1 MTEEEPSSLRL
12 VAPTPDHAAWGLF
25 DAHLTPPPPREGL
38 VTRHGLLRRLGSRRH
53 VPLLLVEAPAGY
65 GKTTLLSQWLQ
76 HDQRSAA
83 WITVSPDCDDPLV
96 FTRYLA
102 VALARVI
109 PLRPDLLSALSASRP
124 KLRSVV
130 LPGLA
135 DAIAEARRPFIL
147 VIDDAHLL
155 SNPRCLEELEALVDH
170 LPEGSQLAL
179 GTRPSLPIPIGRLH
193 AADRVEEIGIDD
205 LRFDAEEILAF
216 LVVSGYERPDPSRL
230 RELADRTEGWPAG
243 LYLGLHGEPKDP
255 DALRCPTGD
264 QKLIRDFIRTE
275 FLADLDVTTR
285 RFLLSSSVLDELS
298 GSLCDRVL
306 GIQGSGALLERLA
319 ASNLLIVPLDDTST
333 WFRYQQLFRDALRAE
348 FRARSPSR
356 AAKILARAAGWCE
369 RDGRIDVAIRYAQ
382 ASGDT
387 GLVAR
392 LITTHVQARMIEGAM
407 DQALAWLSWFDEHG
421 DLASHPELAPLGG
434 WVFAMAGQDLQAA
447 RWAAATGRSGSEPSS
462 SAPARTLR
470 AVMAQGGA
478 KQMWEDADNA
488 AEQSAPGGPWYPL
501 SLLLRGVASLALG
514 GYVAATADFTSSAE
528 AASQLRLAHPA
539 AAVAHAELA
548 FLAIATGEIAE
559 AERHVQDGRAL
570 IDVHG
575 LEHYPSSRLL
585 TIARARLALYL
596 GDRRDAERLLE
607 DADGA
612 RPFMTRALGIV
623 SLQYR
628 IESARAHMGL
638 GELSLATEILDEADA
653 MIEHEGTFGALEDEI
668 RELRAELAT
677 LGGAARQ
684 LAALTPAEMRL
695 LPLLRTHLSFR
706 EIGEELFVSPYT
718 VKTQAISIY
727 RKLGVSS
734 RSEAVQAARAT
745 GILAPLPGTSSRGES
760 PGQLTGETVRARQ
773 RP

>member
-1 MTEEEPSSLRL
+1 
-12 VAPTPDHAAWGLF
+12 
-25 DAHLTPPPPREGL
+25 
-38 VTRHGLLRRLGSRRH
+38 
-53 VPLLLVEAPAGY
+53 
-65 GKTTLLSQWLQ
+65 
-76 HDQRSAA
+76 
-83 WITVSPDCDDPLV
+83 
-96 FTRYLA
+96 
-102 VALARVI
+102 
-109 PLRPDLLSALSASRP
+109 
-124 KLRSVV
+124 
-130 LPGLA
+130 
-135 DAIAEARRPFIL
+135 
-147 VIDDAHLL
+147 
-155 SNPRCLEELEALVDH
+155 
-170 LPEGSQLAL
+170 
-179 GTRPSLPIPIGRLH
+179 
-193 AADRVEEIGIDD
+193 
-205 LRFDAEEILAF
+205 
-216 LVVSGYERPDPSRL
+216 
-230 RELADRTEGWPAG
+230 
-243 LYLGLHGEPKDP
+243 
-255 DALRCPTGD
+255 
-264 QKLIRDFIRTE
+264 
-275 FLADLDVTTR
+275 
-285 RFLLSSSVLDELS
+285 
-298 GSLCDRVL
+298 
-306 GIQGSGALLERLA
+306 
-319 ASNLLIVPLDDTST
+319 
-333 WFRYQQLFRDALRAE
+333 
-348 FRARSPSR
+348 
-356 AAKILARAAGWCE
+356 
-369 RDGRIDVAIRYAQ
+369 
-382 ASGDT
+382 
-387 GLVAR
+387 
-392 LITTHVQARMIEGAM
+392 
-407 DQALAWLSWFDEHG
+407 
-421 DLASHPELAPLGG
+421 
-434 WVFAMAGQDLQAA
+434 
-447 RWAAATGRSGSEPSS
+447 
-462 SAPARTLR
+462 
-470 AVMAQGGA
+470 
-478 KQMWEDADNA
+478 MWEDADNA

-653 MIEHEGTFGALEDEI
+653 MIEHEGTFGALQDEI